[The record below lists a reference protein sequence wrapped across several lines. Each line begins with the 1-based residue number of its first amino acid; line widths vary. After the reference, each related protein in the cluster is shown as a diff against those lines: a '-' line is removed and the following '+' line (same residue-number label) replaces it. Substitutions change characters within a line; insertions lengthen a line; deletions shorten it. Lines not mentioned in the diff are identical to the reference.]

1 MRARGHTV
9 MDAMHAAATSTT
21 PTPAFAEVPV
31 GTAPMARLRPFLP
44 ADGFE
49 DLRRCAVRTRTLL
62 ADRSVWS
69 VNSAASGGGVAELLR
84 TLLPYWRGCRANAR
98 WAVVRGTPPFF
109 RVTKRLHNW
118 LHGSRGDGGD
128 LGAAELALFDRVSAL
143 HADALARQ
151 VAPGDVVLLQDP
163 QTAPLVAPLKK
174 LGATVIWRCHVGADC
189 PNVRVHRAW
198 EVLLP
203 RLQGADAVVFTRPSF
218 VPAELNGFGTHC
230 IAPAID
236 PAATKNRSLPPRL
249 VAELARGM
257 GVVRGDPRASTWVAP
272 AEVISDGPPPRP
284 GIEPIVL
291 SLCRWD
297 RLKDPT
303 GIIDAFAETI
313 AARTSAHLLLAGPAV
328 GGVEDDPESADVFR
342 TVLARWSGLSIE
354 QRRRVHVVC
363 LPLADVERNAAM
375 VNVLQHIAD
384 VVVKKSRA
392 EGFGLGV
399 TEAMWKRRP
408 VVATAVGG
416 QKDQVEHGRT
426 GLLVDDP
433 DDLVTFGAAVVD
445 LLRHR
450 AFAAR
455 LGHAGRDSVRSR
467 FLPDHHFV
475 AWSRVFESVLGQ
487 A

>member
-1 MRARGHTV
+1 MR
-9 MDAMHAAATSTT
+9 AAATSMP
-21 PTPAFAEVPV
+21 PTSAIADVPV
-31 GTAPMARLRPFLP
+31 GTAPMVRLRPFLP
-44 ADGFE
+44 AEGVE
-49 DLRRCAVRTRTLL
+49 DLHRCAARTCELLPDRT
-62 ADRSVWS
+62 VWS

-84 TLLPYWRGCRANAR
+84 TLLPYWRGCGIDAR

-118 LHGSRGDGGD
+118 LHGGRGDGGD
-128 LGAAELALFDRVSAL
+128 LGAAELALVDRVSAW

-151 VAPGDVVLLQDP
+151 VAPGDIVLLQDP
-163 QTAPLVAPLKK
+163 QTAPLVAPLKE
-174 LGATVIWRCHVGADC
+174 LGAMVIWRCHVGADC

-218 VPAELNGFGTHC
+218 VPAELDGFEAHC

-236 PAATKNRSLPPRL
+236 PAATKNRALPPRL
-249 VAELARGM
+249 VAELAGGM
-257 GVVRGDPRASTWVAP
+257 GVVRENPRPSTWMGS
-272 AEVISDGPPPRP
+272 AEVISEGRPPRL
-284 GIEPIVL
+284 GVEPIVL

-303 GIIDAFAETI
+303 GIIDAFGETV

-342 TVLARWSGLSIE
+342 SVLARWSGLSSE

-363 LPLADVERNAAM
+363 LPLADVERNAVM

-416 QKDQVEHGRT
+416 QNDQVEHGRT

-433 DDLVTFGAAVVD
+433 DDLASFGRAVVD
-445 LLRHR
+445 LLRHP